1 MRRRE
6 FITTIGGAALA
17 WPLEARAQ
25 QATSPKRVG
34 FLLAGLS
41 PESREVEAFR
51 RELRKAGYIEGRN
64 LVMEWR
70 SANGDYDRV
79 PALVADLVRSNV
91 DVIVQDSTIGTQV
104 TKRATS
110 TIPIVMALVLDPIG
124 SGLVESL
131 RHPGGNITGLSMMAT
146 ELYPKRLELLK
157 QINPQLTRA
166 AICWNPDHPFHPK
179 AVEEIKA
186 AAPSLSIELSL
197 ESVRKPE
204 QFAAAFSDLARA
216 NAQALYVVDDPIFFA
231 HRSILLNLASAAR
244 LPTIYETRRYPDTG
258 GLMSY
263 GPDIHDLFRRAAIYV
278 NRIFE
283 GEKPADLPVEQPTK
297 FELVINLK
305 TAKTLELVVPDK
317 LIALADDVIE

>member
-17 WPLEARAQ
+17 WPLGARAQ
-25 QATSPKRVG
+25 GATAPKRVG
-34 FLLAGLS
+34 FLLAVLS
-41 PESREVEAFR
+41 PESKEVQAFR

-104 TKRATS
+104 TNRATS

-157 QINPQLTRA
+157 QINPQLARA
-166 AICWNPDHPFHPK
+166 AICWNPDHPSTPRQSKKSRQPRPPF
-179 AVEEIKA
+179 
-186 AAPSLSIELSL
+186 
-197 ESVRKPE
+197 
-204 QFAAAFSDLARA
+204 Q
-216 NAQALYVVDDPIFFA
+216 
-231 HRSILLNLASAAR
+231 LN
-244 LPTIYETRRYPDTG
+244 
-258 GLMSY
+258 
-263 GPDIHDLFRRAAIYV
+263 
-278 NRIFE
+278 
-283 GEKPADLPVEQPTK
+283 
-297 FELVINLK
+297 
-305 TAKTLELVVPDK
+305 
-317 LIALADDVIE
+317 